1 MNNAY
6 ARNAYMNNQVSTAP
20 QNKLIVMLYDGAIR
34 NLKLAELLLDE
45 EKYSIEE
52 VNNSLVKAQD
62 IIFELMATLNMEA
75 GGEVATNLYGLY
87 DYMYNKLVRA
97 NIDKDKEAI
106 AGVRDYM
113 EELRESWA
121 SI

>member
-6 ARNAYMNNQVSTAP
+6 AKNAYMNNQVNTAP

-34 NLKLAELLLDE
+34 NLKLTELLLDE

-52 VNNSLVKAQD
+52 VNNALVKAQN
-62 IIFELMATLNMEA
+62 IIFELMATLNREA
-75 GGEVATNLYGLY
+75 GGEVADNLYSLY
-87 DYMYNKLVRA
+87 DFMYNKLVRA
-97 NIDKDKEAI
+97 NIDKDKEAVTL
-106 AGVRDYM
+106 VRSYM

>member
-6 ARNAYMNNQVSTAP
+6 AKNAYMNNQVTTAP

-34 NLKLAELLLDE
+34 NLKLTELLLEE

-52 VNNSLVKAQD
+52 VNNALVKAQN
-62 IIFELMATLNMEA
+62 IIFELMATLNLEA
-75 GGEVATNLYGLY
+75 GGEVADNLYSLY
-87 DYMYNKLVRA
+87 DFMYNKLVRA
-97 NIDKDKEAI
+97 NIDKDKEAVTL
-106 AGVRDYM
+106 VRSYM